1 MGAFDLQNQNFKEQ
15 MLLPVIAADY
25 HLEVGYVIDE
35 FGQELK
41 SIDLVCPS
49 GKGIYWKSE
58 IMPKSSL
65 REPHI
70 TKQDLFND
78 VVVTRKNIIG
88 EKSEDTGTS

>member
-1 MGAFDLQNQNFKEQ
+1 MDF
-15 MLLPVIAADY
+15 
-25 HLEVGYVIDE
+25 EVGYVIDE

-58 IMPKSSL
+58 ITPKNSL
-65 REPHI
+65 QKSHI
-70 TKQDLFND
+70 IEQDLFND
-78 VVVTRKNIIG
+78 VVVIRKNIIG